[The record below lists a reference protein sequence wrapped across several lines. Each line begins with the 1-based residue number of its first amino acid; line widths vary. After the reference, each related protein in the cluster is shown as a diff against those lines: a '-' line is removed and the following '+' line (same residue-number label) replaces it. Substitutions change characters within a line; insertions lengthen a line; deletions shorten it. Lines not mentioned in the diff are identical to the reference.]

1 MKDCR
6 FCGEPMHDRD
16 SFCPHCMR
24 RQDEPDSM
32 ENAPISPPILHTRRF
47 HLVLMGIGVLVVSA
61 LLIWGRSFAVSDG
74 LLPTA
79 VSTTPEKQ
87 TPGSTSAS
95 SLQTAIHPDA
105 TDATHAPAAT
115 QRPDTATTDSI
126 TSTAAP
132 EEPPTTVS
140 VTESTVTPSNTYL
153 SPAQIVSYLREELEK
168 SYGHVLCYTETTEN
182 LRPHTMLISTQD
194 AYEGSH
200 SMASLLDQAAG
211 AIQLGWW
218 NPTLN
223 LQKHWY
229 HIAFQGQ
236 QEGCYLFTV
245 YERMMPI
252 PPLQIDSRTTDDV
265 IAQVVENLSVYIPRI
280 DGYSSVNAVNTGY
293 GFGLDQSSEEHIQL
307 MTAYFL
313 EAVRNGCTAFD
324 LDYQGRSES
333 TVNYGIYL
341 IYE

>member
-6 FCGEPMHDRD
+6 FCGKPMHDRD

-24 RQDEPDSM
+24 RQDEPDRM
-32 ENAPISPPILHTRRF
+32 ENAPASQPIFHTRSLR
-47 HLVLMGIGVLVVSA
+47 LVLMGIGVLGVSA
-61 LLIWGRSFAVSDG
+61 LLVWSRLPAVSDG

-79 VSTTPEKQ
+79 VSTAPEKQ
-87 TPGSTSAS
+87 TLSSASGS
-95 SLQTAIHPDA
+95 SLQTAVRPA
-105 TDATHAPAAT
+105 TTDASHAPAAT
-115 QRPDTATTDSI
+115 KGPTTTATNSI
-126 TSTAAP
+126 TATAAP
-132 EEPPTTVS
+132 EEPPTTVA
-140 VTESTVTPSNTYL
+140 VTESTATPSNTYL
-153 SPAQIVSYLREELEK
+153 SPAQVVSYLREELEK

-200 SMASLLDQAAG
+200 SMAALLDQAAG

-218 NPTLN
+218 NPALD

-252 PPLQIDSRTTDDV
+252 PPFQIDSRTTDDV

-324 LDYQGRSES
+324 LEFQSCSES